1 MRTFITKKAII
12 VLLFV
17 FSLAALGYAQEK
29 EADKE
34 ADQGR
39 SAQDV
44 ANELANPNT
53 SLGFMLFQLDYIK
66 FDGDLPDANDQDAW
80 RLNFQPSIP
89 YPLGKGVN
97 FFLRPLIPI
106 ILDQPVFE
114 VEEDDFESK
123 GVDLGNIGFDVAIG
137 KSFPSG
143 LQLIGG
149 LSGVLPTATDSDLN
163 SKQLLLGPL
172 GFVGWEFK
180 WGFLGALVS
189 HQWNVAGWDDSATS
203 ITAGQY
209 FYTINQCC
217 PVKEIKKLDLNPL
230 ICYYGFAHNSQ
241 ITKGDSGH
249 GSF

>member
-29 EADKE
+29 EAD
-34 ADQGR
+34 QGR

-53 SLGFMLFQLDYIK
+53 SLGFMLSQLDYIN

-80 RLNFQPSIP
+80 RYSFQPSIP

-97 FFLRPLIPI
+97 FFLRPLFPV

-114 VEEDDFESK
+114 VEKGDFESK
-123 GVDLGNIGFDVAIG
+123 VVDLGNIGFDVAIG

-149 LSGVLPTATDSDLN
+149 LAAPANGN
-163 SKQLLLGPL
+163 RQ
-172 GFVGWEFK
+172 
-180 WGFLGALVS
+180 
-189 HQWNVAGWDDSATS
+189 
-203 ITAGQY
+203 
-209 FYTINQCC
+209 
-217 PVKEIKKLDLNPL
+217 
-230 ICYYGFAHNSQ
+230 
-241 ITKGDSGH
+241 
-249 GSF
+249 